1 MFATHTWD
9 KVESPFPHLHPFL
22 RVSYGFYTRGESQ
35 VFPGKYLNPK
45 VFVHPKIFYLA
56 DKNLVIE
63 SNFFLSEYLATF
75 ERQVRK
81 ELIIGSVGFYLSR
94 ELGAQVERFGLH
106 LKTRMI
112 MTQKT
117 TCITITF
124 VR

>member
-9 KVESPFPHLHPFL
+9 KVESPFLHLHPFL
-22 RVSYGFYTRGESQ
+22 RVSYGFYTRGEGQ

-45 VFVHPKIFYLA
+45 VFVHPKISYPKISYLA

-81 ELIIGSVGFYLSR
+81 ELIIGLMGFYLSR

-112 MTQKT
+112 L
-117 TCITITF
+117 
-124 VR
+124 

>member
-9 KVESPFPHLHPFL
+9 NVEYPFLHLHPFL

-106 LKTRMI
+106 LKTPMI

-117 TCITITF
+117 NMHYNYLC
-124 VR
+124 